1 METPALSSKELY
13 LRLLRYVRPY
23 WRVFA
28 VSIVSMVVLALSEPA
43 IPALLKP
50 LLDGSFVDKDPD
62 AMRLM
67 PLWLVLLFLV
77 RGASSYTSTIAISWV
92 ANKVVM
98 DLRLAMFDRLLRLP
112 TRFFDDNATGV
123 LMSKV
128 AYDVSQVTDAATNAL
143 VVLVRDSIAIIGLLA
158 WMLYLNWKLTLLV
171 FLAAPLI
178 ALVVRILSRRLRKI
192 NRSLQHTMG
201 DMTHTLEEALTGNR
215 VVKVFNAE
223 EHEARRFHHVANW
236 VRRNF
241 FKLASAS
248 AANTPLVQLI
258 AAVAFAVI
266 IYMAIQESTRG
277 EITVGGFVSFFG
289 AMGLLFSPLKR
300 LTSINEHLQRGL
312 AAAESVF
319 GLLDYPPEPDHG
331 QHKLARAQGA
341 LSFEGVTMRYDDTTT
356 APALTDINLHIAP
369 GESVALVGPSGSG
382 KTTLVNLIPRFYVPT
397 QGRVLL
403 DGIDIQTLQLQ
414 DLRRQIALVS
424 QDVLLFNDTI
434 AANIAYGIL
443 DRTDEASITAA
454 AEAAHA
460 MEFISRMPEGLQ
472 TMVGEK
478 GARLSGG
485 QRQRIAIA
493 RALLKNAPVLILD
506 EATSALD
513 TASERHVQAAL
524 ENLQKG
530 RTTLVIAHRLSTVE
544 RADRIVVMER
554 GHIVETGR
562 HTELLAANGLY
573 ARLYRA
579 QYSDQGAS
587 LLG

>member
-1 METPALSSKELY
+1 MEKPPLSSKELY

-50 LLDGSFVDKDPD
+50 LLDGSFVDKDPE

-77 RGASSYTSTIAISWV
+77 RGASSYSSTIAISWV

-98 DLRLAMFDRLLRLP
+98 DLREAMFDRLLHLP
-112 TRFFDDNATGV
+112 SRFYNDNATGV

-192 NRSLQHTMG
+192 NRSLQHAMG
-201 DMTHTLEEALTGNR
+201 EMAHTLEEALTANR
-215 VVKVFNAE
+215 GVKVFNAE

-236 VRRNF
+236 VRRHF

-266 IYMAIQESTRG
+266 IYIAIQESTRG
-277 EITVGGFVSFFG
+277 DITVGGFVSFFG

-319 GLLDYPPEPDHG
+319 GLLDQPPEPDTG
-331 QHKLARAQGA
+331 QRRLIKAQGA
-341 LSFEGVTMRYDDTTT
+341 IEFVDVTMHYDSAAT
-356 APALTDINLHIAP
+356 PALMDVDLRIAP
-369 GESVALVGPSGSG
+369 GESIALVGPSGSG
-382 KTTLVNLIPRFYVPT
+382 KTTLVNLLPRFYVPT
-397 QGRVLL
+397 QGRILL
-403 DGIDIQTLQLQ
+403 DGIDIQDLPLQ

-424 QDVLLFNDTI
+424 QEVTLFNDTI

-443 DRTDEASITAA
+443 DRSDEASIVAA

-460 MEFISRMPEGLQ
+460 MEFIQRMPEGLQ
-472 TMVGEK
+472 TLVGEK

-513 TASERHVQAAL
+513 TESERHVQAAL
-524 ENLQKG
+524 ENLQKN
-530 RTTLVIAHRLSTVE
+530 RTTLIIAHRLSTVE
-544 RADRIVVMER
+544 RADRIVAMER
-554 GHIVETGR
+554 GRIVEIGN
-562 HTELLAANGLY
+562 HSELLSRNGLY

-579 QYSDQGAS
+579 QHVEHGTP
-587 LLG
+587 LLP

>member
-1 METPALSSKELY
+1 MEKPPLSSKELY

-50 LLDGSFVDKDPD
+50 LLDGSFVDKDPE

-77 RGASSYTSTIAISWV
+77 RGASSYSSTIAISWV

-98 DLRLAMFDRLLRLP
+98 DLREAMFDRLLHLP
-112 TRFFDDNATGV
+112 SRFYNDNATGV

-192 NRSLQHTMG
+192 NRSLQHAMG
-201 DMTHTLEEALTGNR
+201 EMAHTLEEALTANR

-236 VRRNF
+236 VRRHF

-266 IYMAIQESTRG
+266 IYIAIQESTRG
-277 EITVGGFVSFFG
+277 DITVGGFVSFFG

-319 GLLDYPPEPDHG
+319 GLLDQPPEPDTG
-331 QHKLARAQGA
+331 QRRLIKAQGA
-341 LSFEGVTMRYDDTTT
+341 IEFVDVTMHYDSAAT
-356 APALTDINLHIAP
+356 PALMDVDLRIAP
-369 GESVALVGPSGSG
+369 GESIALVGPSGSG
-382 KTTLVNLIPRFYVPT
+382 KTTLVNLLPRFYVPT
-397 QGRVLL
+397 QGRILL
-403 DGIDIQTLQLQ
+403 DGIDIQDLPLQ

-424 QDVLLFNDTI
+424 QEVTLFNDTI

-443 DRTDEASITAA
+443 DRSDEASIVAA

-460 MEFISRMPEGLQ
+460 MEFIQRMPEGLQ
-472 TMVGEK
+472 TLVGEK

-513 TASERHVQAAL
+513 TESERHVQAAL
-524 ENLQKG
+524 ENLQKN
-530 RTTLVIAHRLSTVE
+530 RTTLIIAHRLSTVE
-544 RADRIVVMER
+544 RADRIVAMER
-554 GHIVETGR
+554 GRIVEIGN
-562 HTELLAANGLY
+562 HSELLSRNGLY

-579 QYSDQGAS
+579 QHVEHGTP
-587 LLG
+587 LLP

>member
-1 METPALSSKELY
+1 MEKPPLSSKELY

-50 LLDGSFVDKDPD
+50 LLDGSFVDKDPE

-77 RGASSYTSTIAISWV
+77 RGASSYSSTIAISWV

-98 DLRLAMFDRLLRLP
+98 DLREAMFDRLLHLP
-112 TRFFDDNATGV
+112 SRFYNDNATGV

-192 NRSLQHTMG
+192 NRSLQHAMG
-201 DMTHTLEEALTGNR
+201 EMAHTLEEALTANR

-236 VRRNF
+236 VRRHF

-266 IYMAIQESTRG
+266 IYIAIQESTRG
-277 EITVGGFVSFFG
+277 DITVGGFVSFFG

-319 GLLDYPPEPDHG
+319 GLLDQPPEPDTG
-331 QHKLARAQGA
+331 QRRLIKAQGA
-341 LSFEGVTMRYDDTTT
+341 IEFVDVTMHYDSAAT
-356 APALTDINLHIAP
+356 PALMDVDLRIAP
-369 GESVALVGPSGSG
+369 GESIALVGPSGSG
-382 KTTLVNLIPRFYVPT
+382 KTTLVNLLPRFYVPT
-397 QGRVLL
+397 QGRILL
-403 DGIDIQTLQLQ
+403 DGIDIQDLPLQ

-424 QDVLLFNDTI
+424 QEVTLFNDTI

-443 DRTDEASITAA
+443 DRSDEASIVAA

-460 MEFISRMPEGLQ
+460 MEFIQRMPKGLQ
-472 TMVGEK
+472 TLVGEK

-513 TASERHVQAAL
+513 TESERHVQAAL
-524 ENLQKG
+524 ENLQKN
-530 RTTLVIAHRLSTVE
+530 RTTLIIAHRLSTVE
-544 RADRIVVMER
+544 RADRIVAMER
-554 GHIVETGR
+554 GRIVEIGN
-562 HTELLAANGLY
+562 HSELLSRNGLY

-579 QYSDQGAS
+579 QHVEHGTP
-587 LLG
+587 LLP

>member
-1 METPALSSKELY
+1 MERPPLSSKELY

-28 VSIVSMVVLALSEPA
+28 ISIVSMVVLALSEPA

-62 AMRLM
+62 AMQLM

-77 RGASSYTSTIAISWV
+77 RGASSYSSTIAISWV

-98 DLRLAMFDRLLRLP
+98 DLREAMFDRLLRLP
-112 TRFFDDNATGV
+112 TRFYDDNSSGV

-178 ALVVRILSRRLRKI
+178 ALVVRTLSQRLRKI
-192 NRSLQHTMG
+192 NRSLQQTMG
-201 DMTHTLEEALTGNR
+201 EMTHTLEEALTANR

-223 EHEARRFHHVANW
+223 EHEARRFRHVANW

-258 AAVAFAVI
+258 AALAFAII
-266 IYMAIQESTRG
+266 IYIAIQESTRG
-277 EITVGGFVSFFG
+277 DITVGGFVSFFG

-319 GLLDYPPEPDHG
+319 GLLDQPPESDTG
-331 QHKLARAQGA
+331 QRKLGRAQGA
-341 LSFEGVTMRYDDTTT
+341 VEFIDVAMSYDNT
-356 APALTDINLHIAP
+356 ATPALVDINLRIAP
-369 GESVALVGPSGSG
+369 GESIALVGPSGSG
-382 KTTLVNLIPRFYVPT
+382 KTTLVNLIPRFYAPT
-397 QGRVLL
+397 RGCILL
-403 DGIDIQTLQLQ
+403 DGIDIQDLHLQ

-424 QDVLLFNDTI
+424 QDVMLFNDTI

-443 DRTDEASITAA
+443 DRSDEASIIAA

-460 MEFISRMPEGLQ
+460 MEFIRRMPEGLQ

-493 RALLKNAPVLILD
+493 RALLKDAPILILD
-506 EATSALD
+506 EATSSLD
-513 TASERHVQAAL
+513 TESERHVQAAV
-524 ENLQKG
+524 ENLQKD
-530 RTTLVIAHRLSTVE
+530 RTTLIIAHRLSTIE
-544 RADRIVVMER
+544 RADRIVAMER
-554 GHIVETGR
+554 GHIIEVGS
-562 HTELLAANGLY
+562 HSELLAKNGLY
-573 ARLYRA
+573 SRLYRA
-579 QYSDQGAS
+579 QHAEQGIAF
-587 LLG
+587 LD

>member
-1 METPALSSKELY
+1 MDKPPLSSKELY
-13 LRLLRYVRPY
+13 LRLLGYVRPY

-50 LLDGSFVDKDPD
+50 LLDGSFVDKDPE
-62 AMRLM
+62 AMQWM

-77 RGASSYTSTIAISWV
+77 RGVSSYTSTIAISWV

-98 DLRLAMFDRLLRLP
+98 DLRQAMFDRLLRLP
-112 TRFFDDNATGV
+112 TRFYDDNASGV

-178 ALVVRILSRRLRKI
+178 ALVVRTLSHRLRKI
-192 NRSLQHTMG
+192 NRSLQQTMG
-201 DMTHTLEEALTGNR
+201 EMTHTLEEALTANR

-223 EHEARRFHHVANW
+223 EHEARRFQHVANW

-258 AAVAFAVI
+258 AALAFAVI
-266 IYMAIQESTRG
+266 IYIAIQESTRG
-277 EITVGGFVSFFG
+277 DITVGGFVSFFG

-319 GLLDYPPEPDHG
+319 GLLDQPPEPDTG
-331 QHKLARAQGA
+331 QRKLGRAQGA
-341 LSFEGVTMRYDDTTT
+341 VEFIDVAMSYDN
-356 APALTDINLHIAP
+356 AAAAALADVNLRIAP
-369 GESVALVGPSGSG
+369 GESIALVGPSGSG
-382 KTTLVNLIPRFYVPT
+382 KTTLVNLLPRFYAPT
-397 QGRVLL
+397 RGRILL
-403 DGIDIQTLQLQ
+403 DGIDIQELQLQ

-424 QDVLLFNDTI
+424 QDVMLFNDTI

-443 DRTDEASITAA
+443 DRSDEASLIAA

-460 MEFISRMPEGLQ
+460 MEFIRRMPEGLQ
-472 TMVGEK
+472 TVVGEK

-513 TASERHVQAAL
+513 TESERHVQAAL
-524 ENLQKG
+524 ENLQKN
-530 RTTLVIAHRLSTVE
+530 RTTLIIAHRLSTIE
-544 RADRIVVMER
+544 RANRIVAMER
-554 GHIVETGR
+554 GRIVEVGSHR
-562 HTELLAANGLY
+562 ELLAKNGLY

-579 QYSDQGAS
+579 QHVEQGTS
-587 LLG
+587 FLD